1 MRNKLKDSNDETLET
16 LEDAI
21 GEINYDLD
29 NTIIDLPDNIDNNLN
44 DEKIAKLNKPYRETF
59 VIPIEYIIRIE
70 ENDRS

>member
-1 MRNKLKDSNDETLET
+1 MDSNDETLQT

>member
-1 MRNKLKDSNDETLET
+1 MDSNDETLET

-21 GEINYDLD
+21 EEINYDLD
-29 NTIIDLPDNIDNNLN
+29 NTTIDLPDNIDNNLN

>member
-1 MRNKLKDSNDETLET
+1 MDSNDETLET

-70 ENDRS
+70 KK

>member
-1 MRNKLKDSNDETLET
+1 MDS
-16 LEDAI
+16 
-21 GEINYDLD
+21 
-29 NTIIDLPDNIDNNLN
+29 N

>member
-1 MRNKLKDSNDETLET
+1 MDSNDETLET

>member
-1 MRNKLKDSNDETLET
+1 MDSNDETLET

-29 NTIIDLPDNIDNNLN
+29 NKIIDLPDNIDNNLN

>member
-1 MRNKLKDSNDETLET
+1 MDSNDETLET
-16 LEDAI
+16 LEEAI

>member
-1 MRNKLKDSNDETLET
+1 MDSNDETLET

-70 ENDRS
+70 ENDRSWN